1 VGKGNGGGIGAL
13 LRSCG
18 IEGEERRGGGG
29 LVRAAPCRWRTAWG
43 AWRPARRMTG
53 GGERGLEKCEQGRR
67 GWRAWAVREGVGQP
81 GKGGA
86 GPGPREQW
94 QSRFKPNF
102 QTEQDLNRS
111 KTGFL
116 LTKNFQIKYGFVG
129 N

>member
-1 VGKGNGGGIGAL
+1 VT
-13 LRSCG
+13 
-18 IEGEERRGGGG
+18 RGGEGG
-29 LVRAAPCRWRTAWG
+29 VRGPCA
-43 AWRPARRMTG
+43 
-53 GGERGLEKCEQGRR
+53 K
-67 GWRAWAVREGVGQP
+67 AWASQ
-81 GKGGA
+81 GKEEA